1 MIAMPLTYPESSG
14 PQPARLQALPR
25 PFQPLDPGII
35 DASIPTFFVGRDPDG
50 FWLARDARGE
60 NGGLFL
66 CRGSAV
72 AFARR
77 ASSPLG
83 CATILLSQ
91 RFELDVENQ
100 GNPLIG
106 YLRPLLRR
114 LNLARRARG

>member
-1 MIAMPLTYPESSG
+1 MIAMPLAYPGPSR
-14 PQPARLQALPR
+14 PQPARLQALPK
-25 PFQPLDPGII
+25 PFQPLAPGII
-35 DASIPTFFVGRDPDG
+35 DASIPTFFVGRDLDG

-66 CRGSAV
+66 FRSSAL

-77 ASSPLG
+77 ACCPIG
-83 CATILLSQ
+83 CAIILLSE

-106 YLRPLLRR
+106 HLRPLLRR
-114 LNLARRARG
+114 WNRA